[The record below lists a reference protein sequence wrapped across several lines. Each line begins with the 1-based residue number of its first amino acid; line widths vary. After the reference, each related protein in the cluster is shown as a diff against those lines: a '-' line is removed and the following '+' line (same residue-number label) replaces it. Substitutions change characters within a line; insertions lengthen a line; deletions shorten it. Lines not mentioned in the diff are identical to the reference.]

1 MQLKNIEQCLELLA
15 NLQHSDLSILKED
28 YTIMSSI
35 ARQVFREKA
44 LTDRQF
50 NLMSTKLLTYKEQ
63 FEIHGYENFD
73 EAIHTLRQPLR
84 EIDRSKYIKLVDDPN
99 SKERWI
105 KVRFPFS
112 KKLIAKLQS
121 VVSNVSSQ
129 KYTHTAKSHEHFFL
143 FDEKNVRLLLD
154 TFSQND
160 FAIQNNLIEF
170 YNKINKVFNN
180 PQDNIP
186 CIFDNAIKNVSENVL
201 DIIKRDIPDLNIK
214 KVCDRRFR
222 YGITNINYLP
232 ANNSLEEHIISREST
247 DVVIKPSV
255 YNLDTLVS
263 TISCLDRFPL
273 LIAVSADNPYRDLVG
288 LHSALSKVIDN
299 SKQSVLF
306 RFDKFDIGNEYIKH
320 HSLNNW
326 VDSNTK
332 VVYIIDNKFP
342 KILLSSDWR
351 PITSLIFRS
360 NVGSQRKHIMN
371 YIDQTSDLILFREET
386 ISPFRK
392 YAYGKW

>member
-15 NLQHSDLSILKED
+15 NLQKSNLSLLKED

-50 NLMSTKLLTYKEQ
+50 NLMSNKLLDYKEQ
-63 FEIHGYENFD
+63 FEINGYENFD

-84 EIDRSKYIKLVDDPN
+84 EIDRSKYIKIVDEPN

-121 VVSNVSSQ
+121 VVYKISSQ
-129 KYTHTAKSHEHFFL
+129 KYRHAAKSHEHFFL

-154 TFSQND
+154 VFSQND
-160 FAIQNNLIEF
+160 FTIQNDLIKF
-170 YNKINKVFNN
+170 YNKINKIFNN

-186 CIFDNAIKNVSENVL
+186 CIFDNTIKNVSENVL
-201 DIIKRDIPDLNIK
+201 DIIKKDVPDLNVK

-232 ANNSLEEHIISREST
+232 TNDSLEEHIISRESI

-255 YNLDTLVS
+255 YNLDTVVS
-263 TISCLDRFPL
+263 SILSLDRFPL
-273 LIAVSADNPYRDLVG
+273 LIVVSADNPYRDLVS

-326 VDSNTK
+326 VDRNTK

-360 NVGSQRKHIMN
+360 SISNQRKHIMS

-392 YAYGKW
+392 YAYGKL